1 MFGAGLGALLFFLF
15 ETGLRGEKAP
25 KEEPKARFRFNRD
38 RSGFSY
44 ESWETPLT
52 ATAGPR

>member
-25 KEEPKARFRFNRD
+25 KEEPKARFRFNQD